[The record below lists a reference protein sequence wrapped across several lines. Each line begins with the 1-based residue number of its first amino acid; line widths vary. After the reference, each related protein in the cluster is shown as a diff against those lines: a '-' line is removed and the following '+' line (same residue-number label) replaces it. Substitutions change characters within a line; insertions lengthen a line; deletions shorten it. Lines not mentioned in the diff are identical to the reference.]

1 MLLLRLLRSRG
12 DLNIRTVIAL
22 SSMSAIA
29 TTLVLVVVNLA
40 SDQVQEHK
48 VNFQLLLMMVV
59 SLAGYMW
66 AQHKSDLMVSSEVE
80 TMLHEYRV
88 RLFDQVRKA
97 GPDVLAKV
105 GQGSVHAAITTE
117 MQTISNSLPIVLNG
131 VQQVVLVVCVGFY
144 LAWLSI
150 FAFVML
156 AILVAIA
163 GFIHIHRINRVNA
176 ATRISEDD
184 EAQLFGGLNDLLSG
198 FKEVKMNT
206 RRRDALVAKLSERS
220 KRTSEAK
227 AVTKAQW
234 SRESA
239 SIQLA
244 FYVMMAAMVFI
255 VPIFTSDYHDVA
267 VQVTTATMF
276 LIGPIGTVIMT
287 VPSFN
292 QAETSLGRIVELEA
306 NLSGVIDAQQAEI
319 RDKSTDKSDADARAG
334 DPSDWHQQIDEI
346 ALNDVCFA
354 YRSSTN
360 GFSVG
365 PVNARFK
372 RGEITFISGG
382 NGAGKSTIIA
392 LLTGLRDVDSG
403 SITIN
408 GQTLVPTDMQ
418 TYRDCFATVLSDYHL
433 FSELYG
439 IDDLDEDKVNALLH
453 EMEVDDKVTLDGL
466 AFSTTLL
473 SQGQRKRLALIAA
486 RLENKPV
493 LVLDEWAAD
502 QDPHFRKVFY
512 EEILPAMRDQ
522 GKVIICVT
530 HDDRWFHIANQVC
543 HVRDGIIDVVRD
555 Q

>member
-1 MLLLRLLRSRG
+1 MLMFRLLKSRVG
-12 DLNIRTVIAL
+12 LNLRTVFAL

-40 SDQVQEHK
+40 SDQAQEHK
-48 VNFQLLLMMVV
+48 VNLQLLLMMVV
-59 SLAGYMW
+59 SLGGYMW
-66 AQHKSDLMVSSEVE
+66 AQHKSDVMVSDEVE
-80 TMLHEYRV
+80 AMLHEYRV

-105 GQGSVHAAITTE
+105 GQGSVHAAITSE
-117 MQTISNSLPIVLNG
+117 MQTISNSLPIMLNG
-131 VQQVVLVVCVGFY
+131 AQQIVLVVCVGLY

-156 AILVAIA
+156 AVLVVLA
-163 GFIHIHRINRVNA
+163 GFIHVHRINRVNA
-176 ATRISEDD
+176 ATRASEDD
-184 EAQLFGGLNDLLSG
+184 EAKLFDGLNDLLAG

-206 RRRDALVAKLSERS
+206 RRRNALVEQLGERS
-220 KRTSEAK
+220 KRACSAK
-227 AVTKAQW
+227 ALSKAQW

-244 FYVMMAAMVFI
+244 FYAMMAAMVFI

-287 VPSFN
+287 FPSFN
-292 QAETSLGRIVELEA
+292 NAETSLGRIVELEN
-306 NLSGVIDAQQAEI
+306 NLSGVIDAQEAEM
-319 RDKSTDKSDADARAG
+319 RDKSGSMPQESSPSAS
-334 DPSDWHQQIDEI
+334 SDWHEKIDEI
-346 ALNDVCFA
+346 ALEDVRFA

-360 GFSVG
+360 GFAVG
-365 PVNARFK
+365 PLDAVFR

-382 NGAGKSTIIA
+382 NGAGKSTIIS

-403 SITIN
+403 SIRIN
-408 GQTLVPTDMQ
+408 GHALRPDDMQ
-418 TYRDCFATVLSDYHL
+418 AYRDSFATVLSDYHL

-439 IDDLDEDKVNALLH
+439 IEKVDEEKVNALLR
-453 EMEVDDKVTLDGL
+453 EMEVDHKVTLDGL
-466 AFSTTLL
+466 SFSTTAL

-486 RLENKPV
+486 RLEGKPV

-512 EEILPAMRDQ
+512 EEILPAMRKL

-530 HDDRWFHIANQVC
+530 HDDRWFHIADQVC
-543 HVRDGIIDVVRD
+543 HVRDGIIDAVRS